1 MWNIDGVYTIFFYWF
16 FPFAIITSSFSCVI
30 FSTNFFIIPFIW
42 VLIIVPIIDYFI
54 PKLSIPK
61 SKLTN
66 SYSHS
71 AALLAVVP
79 AIFLLLILS
88 LFKIKYLN
96 IDSVDAFCIGLGTGI
111 TGGAVGISTAHEF
124 IHRKSK
130 FLRGL
135 GIFLLSVC
143 FYSHFRIE
151 HIYGHHMH
159 VATLNDPATARKGE
173 NFYAFLI
180 RCVFLSIVSAWSI
193 EKKILLSKNISI
205 YNYRNRMIQYLL
217 IYLLIVIT
225 CFAFTGLK
233 GIIFIFTYALISII
247 LLEVVEYIQ
256 HYGLKR
262 ENINN
267 ELEKYSPS
275 HSWNSRHSIA
285 DWSTFNLGLH
295 SEHHSIANKEYPLL
309 SHDEKPK
316 EMPANYPTMI
326 LMALIPPI
334 WFMVMDKKLNLR
346 N

>member
-1 MWNIDGVYTIFFYWF
+1 MFFYWF
-16 FPFAIITSSFSCVI
+16 FPFSIIISSFICVI
-30 FSTNFFIIPFIW
+30 FATNFFILPFIW
-42 VLIIVPIIDYFI
+42 VLIVVPIIDFFM
-54 PKLSIPK
+54 PKLNIPK

-66 SYSHS
+66 SIGHS

-79 AIFLLLILS
+79 TILLLLILS
-88 LFKIKYLN
+88 LLKIRGAN
-96 IDSVDAFCIGLGTGI
+96 IDFIDALCIGLGTGI
-111 TGGAVGISTAHEF
+111 TGGAVGITTAHEF

-180 RCVFLSIVSAWSI
+180 RCVFLSIASAWSI
-193 EKKILLSKNISI
+193 EKNILLSKNISI
-205 YNYRNRMIQYLL
+205 FNYKNRMFQYFIFHLTVL
-217 IYLLIVIT
+217 VT
-225 CFAFTGLK
+225 CFTFAGFK
-233 GIIFIFTYALISII
+233 GIIFIFAYALVSII

-256 HYGLKR
+256 HYGLIR
-262 ENINN
+262 DNTNN
-267 ELEKYSPS
+267 KLEKYNQS

-334 WFMVMDKKLNLR
+334 WFMVMDKKIKP
-346 N
+346 

>member
-1 MWNIDGVYTIFFYWF
+1 M
-16 FPFAIITSSFSCVI
+16 
-30 FSTNFFIIPFIW
+30 
-42 VLIIVPIIDYFI
+42 
-54 PKLSIPK
+54 SIPK

-88 LFKIKYLN
+88 LLKIKYLN

-295 SEHHSIANKEYPLL
+295 SEHHLIANKEYPLL

>member
-1 MWNIDGVYTIFFYWF
+1 MLFYWF
-16 FPFAIITSSFSCVI
+16 FPFAIITTSFSCVI
-30 FSTNFFIIPFIW
+30 FSTNFFVIPFIW
-42 VLIIVPIIDYFI
+42 VLIIVPIIDYFM
-54 PKLSIPK
+54 PKLSVSK

-66 SYSHS
+66 SIGYS

-79 AIFLLLILS
+79 SILLLLILS
-88 LFKIKYLN
+88 LLKIKDAS
-96 IDSVDAFCIGLGTGI
+96 IDAVDALCIGLGAGI
-111 TGGAVGISTAHEF
+111 AGGAVGITTAHEF

-135 GIFLLSVC
+135 GVMLLSVC

-159 VATLNDPATARKGE
+159 VATSHDPATARKGE
-173 NFYAFLI
+173 NFYAFFI

-193 EKKILLSKNISI
+193 EKKLLLSKNSSI
-205 YNYRNRMIQYLL
+205 FNYKNRMFQYFFFHLFIL
-217 IYLLIVIT
+217 IT
-225 CFAFTGLK
+225 CFALAGLK
-233 GIIFIFTYALISII
+233 GIIFIFSYALISII

-262 ENINN
+262 DIIDNK
-267 ELEKYSPS
+267 LEKYNQS